1 MLLTSTPH
9 VAARNNAHIAVLAIS
24 KYMRK
29 LCTCPCRLNMW
40 MCARNTTM
48 GQYPFRN
55 ASGIAAQIKG
65 PSNYL
70 FSIFTKPLLR
80 KNSRVGIWASD
91 PKKNV
96 ATRFIAFLS
105 RLHNKHFCFC
115 YNNQRIFV
123 PSIFPPIFPFS
134 ACCISV
140 AFNSRSVPGRDILV
154 DAY

>member
-24 KYMRK
+24 KHMRK
-29 LCTCPCRLNMW
+29 LCTCRCRLNMS
-40 MCARNTTM
+40 MCARNITM

-70 FSIFTKPLLR
+70 LSIFTKPLLR
-80 KNSRVGIWASD
+80 KNSRVGIWTSD

-105 RLHNKHFCFC
+105 RLHNKHFLLLLQQSA
-115 YNNQRIFV
+115 NNFFKH
-123 PSIFPPIFPFS
+123 FPPHH
-134 ACCISV
+134 CCLQLAV
-140 AFNSRSVPGRDILV
+140 GSRTRYLG
-154 DAY
+154 